1 MMNPN
6 RRLAAIFTPI
16 WPAPTLQ
23 GSGSKTLREG
33 LRKSNNFCLSSVCH
47 SLPWQHWPLIGGR
60 ELHDGAVTAK
70 CLDRWAGHRL
80 RAVTE
85 AGSSGVAG
93 QQSTKAGF
101 RKVILRRKICFTEPN
116 SAVLQ
121 QNGSS
126 QDWATVL
133 VLSYTS
139 TQGF

>member
-23 GSGSKTLREG
+23 GSGSETLREG
-33 LRKSNNFCLSSVCH
+33 LRKSNYFCLSSVCH
-47 SLPWQHWPLIGGR
+47 SLPWQHWPLIGGL

-85 AGSSGVAG
+85 AGSSGAAEHQGWVPEG
-93 QQSTKAGF
+93 DSEEEDTFHRTQ
-101 RKVILRRKICFTEPN
+101 
-116 SAVLQ
+116 
-121 QNGSS
+121 
-126 QDWATVL
+126 
-133 VLSYTS
+133 LSCPPAER
-139 TQGF
+139 

>member
-23 GSGSKTLREG
+23 GSGSDTLTEG

-47 SLPWQHWPLIGGR
+47 SLPWQHWPLIGGL
-60 ELHDGAVTAK
+60 ELHDGAVRAK

-85 AGSSGVAG
+85 AGSSGVGG

-101 RKVILRRKICFTEPN
+101 RKVLLRRNPEPN

-121 QNGSS
+121 QNSSS
-126 QDWATVL
+126 QDWAITL